1 MVTTMNPMLLK
12 DKTIFIVED
21 NAQNRVIFQM
31 SLLRYGAV
39 IDFERWGAS
48 TVARLDGLPRIDL
61 IILDLQLADGISGL
75 DLYDQIRTLPKYAN
89 VPIIAVSAM
98 DRLSLC
104 QRYAQRAFQGS
115 LPNRLIGFSSRPSL
129 QKSCRVNKFGT
140 RVTVTIQFNYS
151 PFLLGAI
158 R

>member
-61 IILDLQLADGISGL
+61 IILDLQLADGISGI
-75 DLYDQIRTLPKYAN
+75 DLYDQIRALPKYIN

-98 DRLSLC
+98 DP
-104 QRYAQRAFQGS
+104 AVAVPKVRAK
-115 LPNRLIGFSSRPSL
+115 GFSGFIAKPIDRFLFPTQL
-129 QKSCRVNKFGT
+129 AEI
-140 RVTVTIQFNYS
+140 IQGKQIWHTGQRDYS
-151 PFLLGAI
+151 V
-158 R
+158 